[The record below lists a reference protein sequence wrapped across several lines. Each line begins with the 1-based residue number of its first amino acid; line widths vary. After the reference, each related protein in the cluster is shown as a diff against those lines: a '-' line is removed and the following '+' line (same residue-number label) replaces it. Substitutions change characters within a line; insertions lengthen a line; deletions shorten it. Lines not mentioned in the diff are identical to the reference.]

1 MEGIAF
7 STHTGGEIRIRAS
20 VCGDPATIPIIMS
33 NILFFV
39 AFLALAVALDKLVAI
54 PQARRLQAIRNR
66 EKRDRV

>member
-1 MEGIAF
+1 
-7 STHTGGEIRIRAS
+7 
-20 VCGDPATIPIIMS
+20 MS

-66 EKRDRV
+66 GKRDGV